1 MRLTI
6 QIPDDTADL
15 YRSYCRPNQP
25 LEDLLAIQLERFSQ
39 ANPKE
44 RFLLLPPLERGQ
56 IEKIINC
63 PISTPA
69 MLVKRV
75 TDLGSIRLGAI
86 QLRFSMA
93 ALREIKRRALS
104 FRQTPQEYTAL
115 VVNQILERFLD
126 LPGLAKGPFT
136 AEADQAMLE
145 GAAPAG
151 LSGTVGSSIEEA

>member
-1 MRLTI
+1 MRVTI
-6 QIPDDTADL
+6 QISDDTADL
-15 YRSYCRPNQP
+15 YRSYCRANQP
-25 LEDLLAIQLERFSQ
+25 LEDLIAIQLERFSP

-75 TDLGSIRLGAI
+75 ADLGSIRLGAI
-86 QLRFSMA
+86 QLRFSMP

-104 FRQTPQEYTAL
+104 FRQTPQEYTSQ
-115 VVNQILERFLD
+115 VVNTILERFLE
-126 LPGLAKGPFT
+126 LPGLAKGPFIQ
-136 AEADQAMLE
+136 EADQAMLE
-145 GAAPAG
+145 AAPPAG
-151 LSGTVGSSIEEA
+151 LSATAGSSLEEE